1 MYAKW
6 DNGILLVAAEAEDG
20 YKIMT
25 ATEPPEVEPGYK
37 AVSYWKEETAAW
49 VQTWE
54 VVEDVDEVD
63 DSEALNILLGGGE
76 E

>member
-6 DNGILLVAAEAEDG
+6 DNGIMLVADEPTEG
-20 YKIMT
+20 YKPMT
-25 ATEPPEVEPGYK
+25 TTEPPEVQTGYK
-37 AVSYWKEETAAW
+37 ALSYWKEETSAW

-63 DSEALNILLGGGE
+63 DAEALNILLGGGE